1 MKAYKGFDKDLKCR
15 NFQYEVGKADEEKD
29 AQICKTGFHACE
41 NPLEVFRY
49 YPPCNGHRYCEVEQ
63 SGTLS
68 KSGDSFK
75 VASTKIKI
83 GAELGLKGLI
93 QAGVSFIL
101 DKINQKNDVAANID
115 FRSVVID
122 TNVQTAAVN
131 MGCQSAAI
139 SSGDQSAAV
148 NTGSQSV
155 AENTGEL
162 STATNTGSQSVAVN
176 SGSYSAAVN
185 TGESSAAMNTGDLST
200 ATNTGIYSAAV
211 NTGYQSVAVN
221 TGSWSAA
228 MSTGSHSAAINV
240 GDGSAAEVTNRGS
253 VAIATGRYSK
263 AKAGLGSAIVL
274 VEHGDWNGEVH
285 PLINIK
291 AAIVDGKI
299 IKADTWYTLKNGEFV
314 ECD

>member
-15 NFQYEVGKADEEKD
+15 NFQYEVGKTYEEKD
-29 AQICKTGFHACE
+29 
-41 NPLEVFRY
+41 
-49 YPPCNGHRYCEVEQ
+49 GHRYCEVEQ

-131 MGCQSAAI
+131 MGCQSGAI

-155 AENTGEL
+155 AKIQE
-162 STATNTGSQSVAVN
+162 SYQQRRIQVASQ
-176 SGSYSAAVN
+176 
-185 TGESSAAMNTGDLST
+185 L
-200 ATNTGIYSAAV
+200 
-211 NTGYQSVAVN
+211 Q
-221 TGSWSAA
+221 
-228 MSTGSHSAAINV
+228 
-240 GDGSAAEVTNRGS
+240 
-253 VAIATGRYSK
+253 
-263 AKAGLGSAIVL
+263 
-274 VEHGDWNGEVH
+274 
-285 PLINIK
+285 
-291 AAIVDGKI
+291 
-299 IKADTWYTLKNGEFV
+299 
-314 ECD
+314 